1 MMHLSE
7 NQLASHR
14 ASDLGWLERMQVAAH
29 LRGCPHCRRRREEY
43 EVAHHALLAMAD
55 EMPAGLNWD
64 RLSREMT
71 ANINLG
77 VTAGQ
82 IVAQVE
88 KQPNH
93 LTGWRP
99 ALVFAATLLVVVGA
113 WYVNTQGKP
122 VIPSNMV
129 AVGTAS
135 LAKGQAVAAPYPQL
149 PPTLEVDSAGIGLND
164 PTRVLTLMH
173 PSRGAVFS
181 VNAQGSVRARY
192 VDSETGQVTINHV
205 YVQ

>member
-43 EVAHHALLAMAD
+43 EVAHQALLAMAD
-55 EMPAGLNWD
+55 ELPAGLNWD

-82 IVAQVE
+82 IVAQAE

-99 ALVFAATLLVVVGA
+99 AVVFATTLLVVVGA

-122 VIPSNMV
+122 LIPSNMV
-129 AVGTAS
+129 AVGKAS
-135 LAKGQAVAAPYPQL
+135 MEKAAVPEVQL
-149 PPTLEVDSAGIGLND
+149 PPTLEVDAAGIGLND
-164 PTRVLTLMH
+164 PNRVLTLMH